1 MKVKYNNLST
11 KHDGYEYHWT
21 PKNNNIKKGKDQD
34 IEDKKH
40 YICEYEY
47 T

>member
-1 MKVKYNNLST
+1 MMVMNII
-11 KHDGYEYHWT
+11 G
-21 PKNNNIKKGKDQD
+21 PQKNNNIKKGKDQD